1 MRYFLLVLA
10 VLALNLSSAWAVA
23 DKAKAIIQ
31 FRADVV
37 TFYADPEGEQVAGRL
52 ARSEI
57 ALPLPIEEES
67 GDYVRIRVKDKMV
80 WVSALKVQ
88 INYPAARCD
97 KHQLAANTA
106 AARGIGEG
114 CKQK

>member
-1 MRYFLLVLA
+1 MSVFRQDDPFTRGAQAGIARLERYDLSWDDGSIEEALA
-10 VLALNLSSAWAVA
+10 MT
-23 DKAKAIIQ
+23 
-31 FRADVV
+31 R
-37 TFYADPEGEQVAGRL
+37 R
-52 ARSEI
+52 
-57 ALPLPIEEES
+57 IEEES
-67 GDYVRIRVKDKMV
+67 GDYVRVRLMDRMV

-88 INYPAARCD
+88 INYPAGRCD